1 MDASQEALTFHFRQ
15 YQVQNVHQL
24 ELTMPDVHPAV
35 GTLHVW
41 VTDGTG
47 SVVARNF
54 INFEHF
60 VAAHP
65 TVVSSDSGLVSINY
79 APGDV
84 FKSSWALV
92 GGNSD
97 SRFLNEHLFSAE
109 GSGYVEY
116 EISLPDGINT
126 TNPAEMEL
134 IFEASSSYGGARQTE
149 PEKHPSD
156 VTISVNGVEIETIR
170 IPDCPADARG
180 VLSYIHGQPGNYG
193 YLYSVKI
200 DPRTVLNGGPDT
212 LTVRYEVKS
221 DAKAKGGI
229 ALYGSRMGRY
239 PTGPHL
245 RIH

>member
-1 MDASQEALTFHFRQ
+1 
-15 YQVQNVHQL
+15 
-24 ELTMPDVHPAV
+24 MPDVHPAV

-60 VAAHP
+60 VGGVSNP
-65 TVVSSDSGLVSINY
+65 EFQTVESSDSGSVSINH

-84 FKSSWALV
+84 SKWEGFLTP
-92 GGNSD
+92 NSEPTRD
-97 SRFLNEHLFSAE
+97 EHLFSAE

-116 EISLPDGINT
+116 EIPLPEGIGR

-134 IFEASSSYGGARQTE
+134 IFEASSSNGGARQTE

-193 YLYSVKI
+193 YLYRVKI
-200 DPRTVLNGGPDT
+200 DPSLVFESEVDA
-212 LTVRYEVKS
+212 LTIRYEVKA
-221 DAKAKGGI
+221 DAAAKGGV

-245 RIH
+245 LIKAFHPSNQPDRTARNN